1 MTFTTVTCIRS
12 PNHFHLLQQNFDHG
26 LNFPRRFLALH
37 QSFEIHE
44 QSYQKKYRPTLLLFF
59 LFTRQTGQLIHYRS
73 AMSRL
78 IWQFS
83 KFQYIIDIAIMTIL
97 SQCFGQPLS
106 LLLLLGMFQV
116 HRVEQGQISWE
127 SLFVKKFQLI
137 QHFQSRFVSIQI
149 Q

>member
-12 PNHFHLLQQNFDHG
+12 PNHFHLHQQNFDHG

-44 QSYQKKYRPTLLLFF
+44 QSYQKKYRRTLLLFF
-59 LFTRQTGQLIHYRS
+59 LFTRQTAQLIHYRS
-73 AMSRL
+73 AVSRL

-83 KFQYIIDIAIMTIL
+83 TFQYIIDIAIMTIL

-106 LLLLLGMFQV
+106 LLLPLRMFQV

-127 SLFVKKFQLI
+127 SLFVRKFQLI
-137 QHFQSRFVSIQI
+137 QHFQSRFASIQI